1 MSMHIFVLYLIF
13 ICTAMRKICCI
24 LLILLCCTAQRGFA
38 QGPTYNVR
46 GSVADS
52 LHADPL
58 ELVSVQ
64 LKTSEATVGQYVQ
77 LTDSAGR
84 FRFDNVKGGKYELIL
99 SSVGYAGKKV
109 LVDVNKNIDLGK
121 LPMAS
126 AAHSLSQ
133 ATVVAEKPVITRN
146 SEKTVFNVAQSP
158 THQAGTAEDALRN
171 MPGVSV
177 DRNGNISMV
186 GKQGVKV
193 LVDGKPSVLAESNL
207 QAFLKSIP
215 ASTIESIELITNPS
229 ARYDANGNAGI
240 INIKLKKGKRD
251 GLNGSAQLSYGILN
265 RYGGNAVINYRRNKI
280 NLFATYA
287 FNYKK
292 EDHLF
297 NDRRDIT
304 IHDSLSHYY
313 QYNPSTEQN
322 LSNSLKAG
330 FDYFINDKNT
340 LTYTFS
346 GSDNWTR
353 LNSNSTGQS
362 MNAGYDMLNKY
373 QSNTYDKGN
382 SYTITNDLNYL
393 KKYDST
399 ERELMV
405 DFSHTYVK
413 VGDNTTLNSLAYDA
427 AGNEVPLQN
436 LRRNMLANNSINNF
450 IFQMNYA
457 EPLKHAGHKIET
469 GLKNETTLNHNDYN
483 VYDQK
488 NGAPQFN
495 QLLSNGFDYLE
506 NIAAFYVIYNGAY
519 KEILSYSGVL
529 RSEHTFINSN
539 KSNVDKNYLSLFPS
553 ATISAN
559 LSKTQNLSLS
569 YSRRVQR
576 PEFRQINNSVIYFDQ
591 YSTWQGDPYL
601 TPAFSNIV
609 SLAYNINIKKTMVSL
624 SSENTFTSG
633 QITESS
639 TVDSNR
645 ITRGSII
652 NGGLSRTIAGSLYL
666 KSDITK
672 WWSVQMNHVVAWQ
685 KFDYKAGV
693 NTGPV
698 SGTYYNLWMSSDFKF
713 WKNTVLNVNGWFN
726 SGDFFPQGKSK
737 PCGAMNV
744 SIKKSFLKDKLT
756 VTVMAQNIL
765 NTMKF
770 QWYVNTAGLHTNG
783 SWQNYNRAVVFT
795 IAYRFGS
802 DNKNTSRRELEENS
816 RLGGG
821 GGGKGK

>member
-1 MSMHIFVLYLIF
+1 MKSSIYF
-13 ICTAMRKICCI
+13 
-24 LLILLCCTAQRGFA
+24 LILLCCMAQIAAA
-38 QGPTYNVR
+38 QGYRVQ
-46 GSVADS
+46 GQVIDS
-52 LHADPL
+52 LNSDHL

-64 LKTSEATVGQYVQ
+64 LKAPASTVGQYVQ
-77 LTDSAGR
+77 LSDTSGKFQFDQVKAGQ
-84 FRFDNVKGGKYELIL
+84 YELIV
-99 SSVGYAGKKV
+99 SFIGYQTKTV
-109 LVDVNKNIDLGK
+109 PVTVNKNMDLGRIQ
-121 LPMAS
+121 LS
-126 AAHSLSQ
+126 NAAKALTE
-133 ATVVAEKPVITRN
+133 ATVVAEKQIITRT

-193 LVDGKPSVLAESNL
+193 LVDGKPSVLAEANL

-251 GLNGSAQLSYGILN
+251 GLNGSAQASYGIVN
-265 RYGGNAVINYRRNKI
+265 RYGGNAVVNYRKDKI

-287 FNYKK
+287 MNYKK

-297 NDRRDIT
+297 TDHRDIT
-304 IHDSLSHYY
+304 INDTLSHYY
-313 QYNPSTEQN
+313 QTNPSTEQN

-330 FDYFINDKNT
+330 FDFFINDKNT

-353 LNSNSTGQS
+353 LNSNSQGLS
-362 MNAGYDMLNKY
+362 MDGDYTLANKY
-373 QSNTYDKGN
+373 QSNTLDKAN
-382 SYTITNDLNYL
+382 SYTITNDVNYL

-413 VGDNTTLNSLAYDA
+413 VGDNSTLNSLAYDA
-427 AGNEVPLQN
+427 TGNEMPAQN
-436 LRRNMLANNSINNF
+436 LNRNMLANNGINNF
-450 IFQMNYA
+450 IFLLNYA
-457 EPLKHAGHKIET
+457 EPLKLAGHKLET
-469 GLKNETTLNHNDYN
+469 GLKNETTINHNTYN
-483 VYDQK
+483 VFDQQ
-488 NGAPQFN
+488 NGIPAFN

-506 NIAAFYVIYNGAY
+506 NIAAFYIIYNGAY
-519 KEILSYSGVL
+519 KQLLTYSGGL
-529 RSEHTFINSN
+529 RSEHTYISSN

-559 LSKTQNLSLS
+559 LSKIQNISLS

-591 YSTWQGDPYL
+591 YSTWQGNPYL
-601 TPAFSNIV
+601 NPAFSNII
-609 SLAYNINIKKTMVSL
+609 SLAYNLNIKKTMISL
-624 SSENTFTSG
+624 SSENTFTSS

-645 ITRGSII
+645 ITRGSTI
-652 NGGLSRTIAGSLYL
+652 NGGLSRTIGGSFYL

-672 WWSVQMNHVVAWQ
+672 WWTVQMNHFVAWQ
-685 KFDYKAGV
+685 KFDYKQGV

-698 SGTYYNLWMSSDFKF
+698 SGTYYNLWMSTDFKF
-713 WKNTVLNVNGWFN
+713 WKNMVFNINGWFN
-726 SGDFFPQGKSK
+726 TGDFFPQGQSK
-737 PCGAMNV
+737 PCGAMNA

-756 VTVMAQNIL
+756 VTVLAQNLL

-770 QWYVNTAGLHTNG
+770 QWYVNTAGLHTIG

-802 DNKNTSRRELEENS
+802 ENKVNRRELEENS

-821 GGGKGK
+821 GGKGK